1 MMKNKKVLGGG
12 AVLFAAA
19 FWFYIKPNYIDSSTP
34 PVYTEEQISE
44 APRPTVNLEERVL
57 NLKSP
62 AIAPNY
68 VKVQIALEFADPDH
82 DWIGLEGEG
91 LVTANEAF
99 TEHLEGEIHRI
110 WDVVSSVVGEK
121 SLDDVATTA
130 GREELKVELR
140 TAINREIHDQQVENV
155 FFVTF
160 VTQ

>member
-1 MMKNKKVLGGG
+1 MPDKRLLAGG
-12 AVLFAAA
+12 AVLAAA
-19 FWFYIKPNYIDSSTP
+19 GFWFYVKPNYIDSSEP

-68 VKVQIALEFADPDH
+68 VKVRIALEFADPDH
-82 DWIGLEGEG
+82 KWIGLEGEG
-91 LVTANEAF
+91 LIGANEEF
-99 TEHLEGEIHRI
+99 THHLEGEIHRI
-110 WDVVSSVVGEK
+110 WDVVTSIVGEK
-121 SLDDVATTA
+121 SLDDVSTA
-130 GREELKVELR
+130 EGREELKVELR
-140 TAINREIHDQQVENV
+140 NAINHEIHHEQVENV